1 MSLKKVYYGVFA
13 ESKCLNDIKYI
24 NIVDWDSV

>member
-13 ESKCLNDIKYI
+13 EGKWLNDIKYI